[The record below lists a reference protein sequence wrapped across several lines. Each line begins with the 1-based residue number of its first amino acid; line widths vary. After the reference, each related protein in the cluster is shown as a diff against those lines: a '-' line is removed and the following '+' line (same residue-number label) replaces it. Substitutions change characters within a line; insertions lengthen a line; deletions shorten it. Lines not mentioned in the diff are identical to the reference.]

1 MMKAFTFSVLLLLCD
16 RIASNK
22 EQIKYSNSTG
32 KANIL
37 NSSEEKVATL
47 IFMGDISFHGVIMY
61 HVDKGNCTYNE
72 SFEKIK
78 PHVKDDADY
87 IIANLDSVIKR
98 KQNTSELDPNEIVH
112 IYSREESYS
121 ALKYL
126 GVDTVSIANN
136 HLLDYGAESATYTYH
151 ALKKLPIGVSGMTFG
166 KGPMHRQKPY
176 VFSINGIKFGMVSY
190 CDNEDGCL
198 GPRNVSSAGPAILL
212 QGKRYQPMV
221 RKDLRYLRRVE
232 NVDVIILYIH
242 WMREYQ
248 ELPGSIYESDKMR
261 FFIDM
266 GIDMIIGSHAHL
278 TSFHYLSKGQLLV
291 PSLGNFLFPMHLTHS
306 DGIFG
311 DNNVTKT
318 KDDDF
323 YRVMKN
329 MNNPSKHAEM
339 IKVRV
344 TKTGVDSV
352 EYMRTKIDIT
362 EQHCLQVV
370 STSKWKTLCDDDD
383 TDCLGC
389 LDAKDC

>member
-1 MMKAFTFSVLLLLCD
+1 MGETEKKAATVD
-16 RIASNK
+16 
-22 EQIKYSNSTG
+22 
-32 KANIL
+32 
-37 NSSEEKVATL
+37 SSEGKGATL
-47 IFMGDISFHGVIMY
+47 IFMGDISFHGAIMY

-72 SFEKIK
+72 SFQKIK
-78 PHVKDDADY
+78 PHVNDADY
-87 IIANLDSVIKR
+87 IIANLDSVVKL
-98 KQNTSELDPNEIVH
+98 KKNTSELDPNEIVH

-126 GVDTVSIANN
+126 GVNAVSIANN

-151 ALKKLPIGVSGMTFG
+151 ALKKLPLGVSGMTFG

-190 CDNEDGCL
+190 CDNEEGCMA
-198 GPRNVSSAGPAILL
+198 PRNVSSAGPAILL
-212 QGKRYQPMV
+212 QGTRYQPMV
-221 RKDLRYLRRVE
+221 RKDVKYLKRVE

-242 WMREYQ
+242 WLKEYAV
-248 ELPGSIYESDKMR
+248 LPGGWYESEKMR
-261 FFIDM
+261 FFLDL
-266 GIDMIIGSHAHL
+266 GIDMVIGSHAHM

-311 DNNVTKT
+311 YNNVTKA

-329 MNNPSKHAEM
+329 MNNPTKHAEM
-339 IKVRV
+339 IKVHV
-344 TKTGVDSV
+344 TKTGVDRV
-352 EYMRTKIDIT
+352 QYMRTKIDIT

-370 STSKWKTLCDDDD
+370 STSKWKTLCGDGDK
-383 TDCLGC
+383 DCLGC